1 MIGKPY
7 LKQLRDS
14 DSAQRKKAI
23 KAAAR
28 SKDHSALKQ
37 LAIMAGD
44 DPDPGIRELAR
55 KAGVYIRQQHGELKP
70 TPAAAT
76 AAVAVAVAA
85 EDDKPPEIPVTS
97 KDAKEAHERT
107 SAAMT
112 YQMNDDRARAFKEL
126 RKALA
131 LNPNLRHDAYFV
143 SLSETVTG
151 KLGDEAFKQL
161 SDEEV
166 VNTLAKTQV
175 ETRRQRHI
183 EEHRYRVRSARW
195 DSAIFDLS
203 LFFLIAAI
211 GALVLTWL
219 TVESAQ
225 ALVSQYDERLEA
237 WINAEVDEATGEPI
251 EPMEVDDSFL
261 EFSRRAAEL
270 PFTRAILNGL
280 LVGALATAS
289 LLLMGALAHGVPDR
303 LLRGTGTLPYLM
315 HRWASM
321 LNIRL
326 LVSLVV
332 GGIGIA
338 VIFAM
343 GGGVAVLVVAGIL
356 ALIVLLT
363 LFALMSL
370 VAQSYSVSI
379 VKGLIAVSIG
389 ALVVLSAD
397 ATLILMTNL
406 RLV

>member
-14 DSAQRKKAI
+14 DSAQRRKAI

-28 SKDHSALKQ
+28 SKDYSALKQ

-44 DPDPGIRELAR
+44 DPDPDIRELAR
-55 KAGVYIRQQHGELKP
+55 KAGVYIRQQHGELE
-70 TPAAAT
+70 PAPAPEPAT
-76 AAVAVAVAA
+76 SAVAVATE
-85 EDDKPPEIPVTS
+85 EDKSPEIPVTS

-112 YQMNDDRARAFKEL
+112 YHMNDDRARAFKEL
-126 RKALA
+126 RKALT
-131 LNPNLRHDAYFV
+131 LNPNLRNDAYFV

-151 KLGDEAFKQL
+151 KQGDEAFKQL
-161 SDEEV
+161 SDDETL
-166 VNTLAKTQV
+166 NILAKTQA
-175 ETRRQRHI
+175 ESRRQRHM
-183 EEHRYRVRSARW
+183 EEHLYRVRSARW

-203 LFFLIAAI
+203 LFFLLAAI
-211 GALVLTWL
+211 GAMLLTFAA
-219 TVESAQ
+219 VQGAQ
-225 ALVSQYDERLEA
+225 ALVSEHDERLA
-237 WINAEVDEATGEPI
+237 GWINAEVDEATGEPI
-251 EPMEVDDSFL
+251 EPMEVDEGFL
-261 EFSRRAAEL
+261 EFSRRAGEHS
-270 PFTRAILNGL
+270 FVRAILNGL
-280 LVGALATAS
+280 LVGVLATGS
-289 LLLMGALAHGVPDR
+289 LLLWGVLTHGVADR

-338 VIFAM
+338 VIFSM
-343 GGGVAVLVVAGIL
+343 GGGVVMLVVAGIL
-356 ALIVLLT
+356 GLIALLT
-363 LFALMSL
+363 LFTMMSL
-370 VAQSYSVSI
+370 VAQSYSVSV
-379 VKGLIAVSIG
+379 VKGLIAVGIG

-397 ATLILMTNL
+397 VTLILLTNL